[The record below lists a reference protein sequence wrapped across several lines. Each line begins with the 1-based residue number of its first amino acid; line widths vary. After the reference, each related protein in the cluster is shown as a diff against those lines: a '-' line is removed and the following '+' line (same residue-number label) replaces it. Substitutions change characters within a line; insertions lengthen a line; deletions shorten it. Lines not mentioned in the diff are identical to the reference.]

1 VSYRIRQEDLDGKY
15 EYSSVVYV
23 SVPRVAGNVFVAGR
37 VLNVVLPGGFEGCSI
52 VVYDSQGRVLRK
64 VAGVVGTMA
73 IGGLMGRSIYYV
85 TVRSPEGDV
94 RMRRGVYME

>member
-1 VSYRIRQEDLDGKY
+1 
-15 EYSSVVYV
+15 
-23 SVPRVAGNVFVAGR
+23 
-37 VLNVVLPGGFEGCSI
+37 
-52 VVYDSQGRVLRK
+52 VYDSQGRVLRK

-94 RMRRGVYME
+94 RMKRGGVYGVSVGCEVIWVCVFWEGIFLSVFC